1 VVRKSTRQNWES
13 YWGSKERVD
22 DIYSNADRIGRNLA
36 KITDLKGL
44 NILDVGAGTGRD
56 SLPLTEHGAVV
67 FQIDYSFE
75 SLRLMKQTAG
85 SQTVTLVG
93 GDTFRLP
100 FREGAFD
107 LVFHQGLLEH
117 FKKQHAAEMIHEQV
131 RVLKDGGMLLVDV
144 PQRYHIYTVLKHIMI
159 TLGIW
164 FAGWER
170 SFSYP
175 ELLGVFRSHGLEPV
189 YSYGEWM
196 RPSLL
201 YRGMR
206 EMLGKVG
213 VRLPLNPPPVPIL
226 RPVRDKL
233 RDVLVR
239 TSIPL
244 YTGICIGI
252 VGRKGSDVPIGRDII
267 SAGGENSV

>member
-22 DIYSNADRIGRNLA
+22 DIYSNADRISRNLA
-36 KITDLKGL
+36 KVTNLKGL
-44 NILDVGAGTGRD
+44 NILEVGAGTGRD
-56 SLPLTEHGAVV
+56 SLPLTKDGAVV
-67 FQIDYSFE
+67 FQLDYSFE

-85 SQTVTLVG
+85 SRSVTLVG
-93 GDTFRLP
+93 GNTFRLP
-100 FREGAFD
+100 FREGTFD
-107 LVFHQGLLEH
+107 VVFHQGLLEH
-117 FKKQHAAEMIHEQV
+117 FEKQRASEMIREQV

-144 PQRYHIYTVLKHIMI
+144 PQRYHIYTILKHIMI
-159 TLGIW
+159 TFGIW

-175 ELLGVFRSHGLEPV
+175 ELLGIFRSHGLDPV
-189 YSYGEWM
+189 SSYGEWM
-196 RPSLL
+196 KPSLF
-201 YRGMR
+201 YRGIR
-206 EMLGKVG
+206 EVLGKAG

-233 RDVLVR
+233 RNLLVR

-252 VGRKGSDVPIGRDII
+252 VGRKGSDAAVGRDLV
-267 SAGGENSV
+267 SSVRENSM